1 MSENPFQAPQV
12 TPTQNMEGTAPVV
25 KKVPVSI
32 TVFGVLNIVFGVIG
46 ICASGGAVFQLVMES
61 SMSTPNPVSE
71 LIYQH
76 PFFGPFQKI
85 SLGLGSVV
93 SMLLL
98 VGGILLLMNRGMG
111 RTLSNAYGLCTIVM
125 ALVGVVMLLVFW
137 SELLEIPGQ
146 SGMPIGMIA
155 FWTGLVGNLLNMIYP
170 VLLLIFIN
178 RPHVKAA
185 LR

>member
-76 PFFGPFQKI
+76 PF
-85 SLGLGSVV
+85 
-93 SMLLL
+93 
-98 VGGILLLMNRGMG
+98 
-111 RTLSNAYGLCTIVM
+111 
-125 ALVGVVMLLVFW
+125 
-137 SELLEIPGQ
+137 
-146 SGMPIGMIA
+146 
-155 FWTGLVGNLLNMIYP
+155 
-170 VLLLIFIN
+170 
-178 RPHVKAA
+178 
-185 LR
+185 